1 MKKQILLVSALILL
15 STQAMASGTG
25 YVRTGVETGFQE
37 NAWNAE
43 LKGTDDELKIT
54 EWTMAEGWFKGSNW
68 GGFGLGYSAKKT
80 YNEDNEHDGEM
91 EIELSPEYGKSTK
104 FGYIN
109 GKLIFNQKKWG
120 SDVSGSDT
128 IKPKVSAVVN
138 LTPKSRLEMKALY
151 AYTEATPK
159 ATKSSASV
167 WGTTNSSGWVNG
179 GTWEGTTTNTDDGK
193 GQWLE
198 GEIQYK
204 QDLFGGT
211 IGTGIYYGMNIKDTY
226 TTTTT
231 VNSSEFWYDSAN
243 PGTGGG
249 FSNIVKDKVTQGEE
263 LSANENY
270 SQVNYLLNYAKY
282 LAPIKVYASLYGE
295 YKMFNYKYE
304 ANKYGKKDV
313 DKYTLGL
320 YLNRN
325 FDNGIGV
332 DLELV
337 READL
342 DKQTVTYA
350 DESKKEKIFTENTVA
365 IGLKYNF

>member
-25 YVRTGVETGFQE
+25 YVRTGVETGVQE

-43 LKGTDDELKIT
+43 LSGTVDELKIT
-54 EWTMAEGWFKGSNW
+54 EWTVAEGWFKGSNW

-80 YNEDNEHDGEM
+80 YNEDNNHDGKTK
-91 EIELSPEYGKSTK
+91 IELSPEYGKSTK
-104 FGYIN
+104 FGYVS
-109 GKLIFNQKKWG
+109 GQLKFAQEKWG
-120 SDVSGSDT
+120 SEISGSDT

-151 AYTEATPK
+151 AYTEATPT
-159 ATKSSASV
+159 ATKSNTSV
-167 WGTTNSSGWVNG
+167 WGITDGSNWTNG
-179 GTWEGTTTNTDDGK
+179 GTWDETTTNTDDGK
-193 GQWLE
+193 SQWLE

-204 QDLFGGT
+204 HDLFGGT
-211 IGTGIYYGMNIKDTY
+211 IGTGVYYGMNIKDTY
-226 TTTTT
+226 TATTT
-231 VNSSEFWYDSAN
+231 VTSSEFWYNGAT

-249 FSNIVKDKVTQGEE
+249 FNNIVVNDISTSDV
-263 LSANENY
+263 LSENDNY
-270 SQVNYLLNYAKY
+270 SQVDYLLNYAKY
-282 LAPIKVYASLYGE
+282 FTPIKVYASLYGE

-304 ANKYGKKDV
+304 GNKYGKKDV

-350 DESKKEKIFTENTVA
+350 DESEKEKIFTENTVA
-365 IGLKYNF
+365 VGLKYNF